1 MSNLNDATMQNISA
15 KDTIDNQA
23 SGKFSIQELDFSS
36 QGLAILRI
44 ALGVIIL
51 VSWWDNL
58 TKEPTSLYTGEGL
71 MGLFNWLFDPNG
83 NGSSLTFYK
92 ALMDATVLQVPGLFA
107 VFQMVTEL
115 LMGIGLL
122 VGGFSRFFGLAATFF
137 FLNLFLAYFGGH
149 EWIWTYVLLTVSSLA
164 ITLSYAGRT
173 WGIDRLIYQSRG
185 KPPVD
190 LLW

>member
-1 MSNLNDATMQNISA
+1 MTNLQNIGDTAA
-15 KDTIDNQA
+15 KSMDLTQ
-23 SGKFSIQELDFSS
+23 

-44 ALGVIIL
+44 VLGVIIL
-51 VSWWDNL
+51 VTWWDNV
-58 TKEPTSLYTGEGL
+58 TKQPASLYTGEGIT
-71 MGLFNWLFDPNG
+71 GLFNWLFDPNG

-92 ALMDATVLQVPGLFA
+92 SLMDSTILQVPGLFA
-107 VFQMVTEL
+107 FFQMITEL

-122 VGGFSRFFGLAATFF
+122 VGGFTRFFGLAATFF

-149 EWIWTYVLLTVSSLA
+149 EWIWTYVLLMFSSLT
-164 ITLSYAGRT
+164 ITMSYAGRT
-173 WGIDRLIYQSRG
+173 WGVDRLLFQLRG